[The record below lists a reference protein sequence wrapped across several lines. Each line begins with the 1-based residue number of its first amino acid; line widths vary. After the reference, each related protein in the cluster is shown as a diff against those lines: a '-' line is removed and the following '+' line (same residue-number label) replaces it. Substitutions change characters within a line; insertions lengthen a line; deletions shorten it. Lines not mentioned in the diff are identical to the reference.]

1 MPQFKQQN
9 YQQPFWAYTDPN
21 GYKLN
26 DRITRNAIDARAK
39 LDRMLDYHISQGT
52 DADTLTGKVRNFMTI
67 AVRAMGKP
75 YGEYGSYA
83 PWRLLRNEL
92 VTATGRATVLGS
104 LINPVV
110 DRIWWSVNPDH
121 TEPD

>member
-39 LDRMLDYHISQGT
+39 PDRMLDYHISQGT

-67 AVRAMGKP
+67 AGRAMGKP
-75 YGEYGSYA
+75 KDEYGSYA
-83 PWRLLRNEL
+83 PWRLLRNEM

-104 LINPVV
+104 LIIPVKEHNK
-110 DRIWWSVNPDH
+110 RSENPDH